1 MQIPVESPMR
11 KYILGLLFALVMLTV
26 LVSVFLFVRGGSQ
39 PTASSALQD
48 LLTNEECSS
57 ACWLGIEPGVTSRE
71 TAQNILRDANIIFV
85 DVPLPEPEKNA
96 IYDFSQD
103 KAQSAKGAIAIS
115 GDTVSQ
121 ITLVLDVCI
130 SRIIADYGTP
140 AEIQESGSY
149 VSLLYPE
156 SGLVFN
162 VSPNDPKRV
171 VSIFL
176 TSPAVFG
183 LNFSGE
189 SLENDWEV
197 YKDRFSGECSDDLA
211 SSVLA
216 EYAPSPE

>member
-1 MQIPVESPMR
+1 MKSMNMNRLLGPF
-11 KYILGLLFALVMLTV
+11 ILIVILVAGSAIVFMLAD
-26 LVSVFLFVRGGSQ
+26 RGSQ

>member
-1 MQIPVESPMR
+1 MNMNRLLGPF
-11 KYILGLLFALVMLTV
+11 ILIVILVAGSAIVFMLAD
-26 LVSVFLFVRGGSQ
+26 RGSQ